1 MELINFIGAQASK
14 DGKWLLVTFGIED
27 TEKKVRFLVPYE
39 AKRGPI
45 ARVGEDGKTYVYF
58 PMKKEEPK
66 EEPKEDQPRP
76 RPQINPNA
84 EDIPF

>member
-14 DGKWLLVTFGIED
+14 DGKWLLVTFDVED
-27 TEKKVRFLVPYE
+27 TEKKVRLLVPYE

-45 ARVGEDGKTYVYF
+45 ARVAEDGKTYDYF
-58 PMKKEEPK
+58 PMKKEETKEEAPK
-66 EEPKEDQPRP
+66 EEHED
-76 RPQINPNA
+76 

>member
-14 DGKWLLVTFGIED
+14 DGKWLLVTFVRQD
-27 TEKKVRFLVPYE
+27 TEEKVRLLVPYE
-39 AKRGPI
+39 AKRGAV
-45 ARVGEDGKTYVYF
+45 ARVAEDGKTYVYF

-66 EEPKEDQPRP
+66 EEPKEEHEPLED
-76 RPQINPNA
+76 

>member
-1 MELINFIGAQASK
+1 MELINFIGAQTSK
-14 DGKWLLVTFGIED
+14 DDKWLLITFGIED
-27 TEKKVRFLVPYE
+27 TEKKVRLLVPYE

-45 ARVGEDGKTYVYF
+45 ARDAEDGKTYVYF

-66 EEPKEDQPRP
+66 EEHEPHEDED
-76 RPQINPNA
+76 

>member
-14 DGKWLLVTFGIED
+14 NGDWLLVTFALNGKE
-27 TEKKVRFLVPYE
+27 EKVRLLVPYA
-39 AKRGPI
+39 AKRGPV
-45 ARVGEDGKTYVYF
+45 ARVAEDGKTYVYF

-66 EEPKEDQPRP
+66 EESKEEREPHED
-76 RPQINPNA
+76 

>member
-14 DGKWLLVTFGIED
+14 DNKWLLVTFVRQD
-27 TEKKVRFLVPYE
+27 TEEKVRLLVPFE
-39 AKRGPI
+39 AKRGPV
-45 ARVGEDGKTYVYF
+45 ARDAEDGLTYVYF

-66 EEPKEDQPRP
+66 EEPKEEHEPLED
-76 RPQINPNA
+76 

>member
-14 DGKWLLVTFGIED
+14 DGKWLLVTFVRED
-27 TEKKVRFLVPYE
+27 TDEKVRLLVPYE

-45 ARVGEDGKTYVYF
+45 ARVADDGKTYVYF

-66 EEPKEDQPRP
+66 EDTKEEPKED
-76 RPQINPNA
+76 

>member
-14 DGKWLLVTFGIED
+14 DGKWLLVTFGRKD
-27 TEKKVRFLVPYE
+27 TEEKVRLLVPYE
-39 AKRGPI
+39 AKRGPV
-45 ARVGEDGKTYVYF
+45 ARVTEDGKTYVYF

-66 EEPKEDQPRP
+66 EDREPLEDED
-76 RPQINPNA
+76 

>member
-14 DGKWLLVTFGIED
+14 DGKWLLVTFVRED
-27 TEKKVRFLVPYE
+27 TDEKVRLLVPYE

-45 ARVGEDGKTYVYF
+45 ARVADDGKTYVYF
-58 PMKKEEPK
+58 PMKKEELK
-66 EEPKEDQPRP
+66 EEPKEEHED
-76 RPQINPNA
+76 

>member
-1 MELINFIGAQASK
+1 MELINFIGACPSK
-14 DGKWLLVTFGIED
+14 DGKWLLVTFGRQD
-27 TEKKVRFLVPYE
+27 TEEKVRLLVPYE

-45 ARVGEDGKTYVYF
+45 ARVAEDGKTYVYF

-66 EEPKEDQPRP
+66 EEPKEEQEPSED
-76 RPQINPNA
+76 